1 MNNVISQFYDADGV
15 LRNMNHNLEVAIL
28 ETTGLF
34 KQHNA
39 PKETQ
44 DYIKSGYGLVAML
57 HAIGREYQY
66 GSFEILKQIGIF
78 FVLATSTKL
87 RIWHSV
93 GMPTRAQGSEESIR
107 RLVDLFWLLRTL
119 VLEANQA
126 MDSLRSSHVENM
138 KVKTRNLEGSNEI
151 IDLRSFF
158 TLNAKVK
165 LP

>member
-44 DYIKSGYGLVAML
+44 DYIKSGYSLVAML

-78 FVLATSTKL
+78 FVLATY
-87 RIWHSV
+87 SV